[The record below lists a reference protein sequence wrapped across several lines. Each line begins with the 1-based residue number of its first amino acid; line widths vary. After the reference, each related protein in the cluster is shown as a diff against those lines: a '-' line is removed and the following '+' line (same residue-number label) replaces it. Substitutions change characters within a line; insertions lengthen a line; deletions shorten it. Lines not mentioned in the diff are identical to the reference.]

1 MFQQFYGFSRL
12 PFSKDIS
19 PQDLFQAEGQQELCA
34 RLTYLVKERGL
45 GLVTGETGSGKST
58 ALRRF
63 VASLDANRHF
73 VIYLSNPLLG
83 MSGLYRE
90 ILTALGHEPLFSR
103 PKMVARIRSVFEDM
117 IQNKH
122 RIPVV
127 ILDEAHALPDTAFD
141 PFRLLFSTQM
151 DSQSLGALLL
161 VGHPELR
168 RTMRLASHEAFF
180 QRLTTT
186 YHLLPLDLSQTIA
199 YVRHH
204 IQLAGYKSS
213 PLFPDDALAR
223 IYDYTKGVPRQ
234 INRLCTTAL
243 LVGMADQKQIL
254 EESVIRKAV
263 AELDQ
268 A

>member
-12 PFSKDIS
+12 PFSKDIP

-34 RLTYLVKERGL
+34 RLSYLVKERGL

-103 PKMVARIRSVFEDM
+103 PKMVAKIRSVFEDL

-151 DSQSLGALLL
+151 DSQSLGTLLL

-168 RTMRLASHEAFF
+168 RTGFSFD
-180 QRLTTT
+180 TSGK
-186 YHLLPLDLSQTIA
+186 LLMIA
-199 YVRHH
+199 
-204 IQLAGYKSS
+204 APGY
-213 PLFPDDALAR
+213 
-223 IYDYTKGVPRQ
+223 
-234 INRLCTTAL
+234 L
-243 LVGMADQKQIL
+243 LVG
-254 EESVIRKAV
+254 VINELFRGANVLPTKTNLIVAGSLLASGAIFTTFQVRKYRIGKKFTLKIV
-263 AELDQ
+263 QSDPSLNR
-268 A
+268 

>member
-1 MFQQFYGFSRL
+1 MFQSYYGFTRL
-12 PFSKDIS
+12 PFSKDI
-19 PQDLFQAEGQQELCA
+19 PPHELFLAEGQQELCA
-34 RLTYLVKERGL
+34 RLAYLVKERGL

-63 VASLDANRHF
+63 VASLDSNRHF

-90 ILTALGHEPLFSR
+90 ILSTLGYEPLFSR
-103 PKMVARIRSVFEDM
+103 PKMVARIRSVFEDL
-117 IQNKH
+117 ITNKH
-122 RIPVV
+122 RLPVV
-127 ILDEAHALPDTAFD
+127 ILDEAHALPDPAFD
-141 PFRLLFSTQM
+141 QFRLLFSANM

-168 RTMRLASHEAFF
+168 RTLRLASHEAFY
-180 QRLTTT
+180 QRLTTS
-186 YHLLPLDLSQTIA
+186 YHLQPLDLGQTIA
-199 YVRHH
+199 YIRHH
-204 IQLAGYKSS
+204 IQLAGYKAG
-213 PLFPDDALAR
+213 PLFPDDAIAR

-243 LVGMADQKQIL
+243 LVGMADNRQIL

-263 AELDQ
+263 AELEQ
-268 A
+268 G

>member
-12 PFSKDIS
+12 PFSKDIP
-19 PQDLFQAEGQQELCA
+19 PQDLFPADGQQELCA
-34 RLTYLVKERGL
+34 RLAYLVKERGL

-90 ILTALGHEPLFSR
+90 ILTALGYEPLFSR
-103 PKMVARIRSVFEDM
+103 PKMVAHIRSAFEEL

-122 RIPVV
+122 RLPVL
-127 ILDEAHALPDTAFD
+127 ILDEAQSLPDLAFD
-141 PFRLLFSTQM
+141 QFRLLFSTHM
-151 DSQSLGALLL
+151 DSQSLGVLLL

-168 RTMRLASHEAFF
+168 RILRLVSHEAFS

-186 YHLLPLDLSQTIA
+186 FHLPPLDLTQTIA
-199 YVRHH
+199 YIRHH
-204 IQLAGYKSS
+204 ILLAGYKAG
-213 PLFPDDALAR
+213 PLFPDDAIVR
-223 IYDYTKGVPRQ
+223 IFDYTKGLPRQ

-243 LVGMADQKQIL
+243 LVGMIEKRQIL
-254 EESVIRKAV
+254 EESVIRKAI

-268 A
+268 T

>member
-103 PKMVARIRSVFEDM
+103 PKMVARIRSAFDDL
-117 IQNKH
+117 IRTKQRH
-122 RIPVV
+122 PLV
-127 ILDEAHALPDTAFD
+127 IIDEAHLLVPTAFEQ
-141 PFRLLFSTQM
+141 FRLLLSTQM
-151 DSQSLGALLL
+151 DSRSLGSLLL
-161 VGHPELR
+161 VGPPILNQTLHL
-168 RTMRLASHEAFF
+168 SIHEAFR
-180 QRLTTT
+180 QRLTNA
-186 YHLLPLDLSQTIA
+186 YLFPPLDLKETLDYIQ
-199 YVRHH
+199 HH
-204 IQLAGYKSS
+204 LRIAGYLTGS
-213 PLFPDDALAR
+213 PFSDDAVKR
-223 IYDYTKGVPRQ
+223 IFEYTRGIPRQ
-234 INRLCTTAL
+234 INRVCTTAL
-243 LVGMADQKQIL
+243 IAGRIDQKQIL
-254 EESVIRKAV
+254 DDSTIRKAI

-268 A
+268 N

>member
-12 PFSKDIS
+12 PFSKDIP
-19 PQDLFQAEGQQELCA
+19 PQDLFLADGQQELCA
-34 RLTYLVKERGL
+34 RLAYLVKERGL
-45 GLVTGETGSGKST
+45 GLITGETGSGKST

-90 ILTALGHEPLFSR
+90 ILTALGYEPLFSR
-103 PKMVARIRSVFEDM
+103 PKMVARIRSVFEDL

-122 RIPVV
+122 RLPIL
-127 ILDEAHALPDTAFD
+127 ILDEAHALPEPAFD
-141 PFRLLFSTQM
+141 QFRLLFSTNM

-168 RTMRLASHEAFF
+168 RTLRLVSHEAFF

-186 YHLLPLDLSQTIA
+186 YHLLPLDLNQTIA
-199 YVRHH
+199 YIRHH
-204 IQLAGYKSS
+204 IQLAGFKAG
-213 PLFPDDALAR
+213 PLFPDDAIVR
-223 IYDYTKGVPRQ
+223 IFDYTKGLPRQ

-243 LVGMADQKQIL
+243 LVGMVDKRQIL
-254 EESVIRKAV
+254 EESVIRKAI
-263 AELDQ
+263 AELEQ
-268 A
+268 G

>member
-1 MFQQFYGFSRL
+1 MFQHFYGFSRL
-12 PFSKDIS
+12 PFSKDIL

-103 PKMVARIRSVFEDM
+103 PKMVARIRSVFEDL

-161 VGHPELR
+161 VGQPELR
-168 RTMRLASHEAFF
+168 RTLRMASHEAFF

-186 YHLLPLDLSQTIA
+186 FHLPPLDLTQSMEYI
-199 YVRHH
+199 RHQIH
-204 IQLAGYKSS
+204 FSGYKGGS
-213 PLFPDDALAR
+213 LFSDDALAR

-234 INRLCTTAL
+234 MNRLCTTAL
-243 LVGMADQKQIL
+243 LVGMTDNKQIL
-254 EESVIRKAV
+254 EESSIRKAI

-268 A
+268 V

>member
-45 GLVTGETGSGKST
+45 GLVTGETGCGKST

-83 MSGLYRE
+83 
-90 ILTALGHEPLFSR
+90 
-103 PKMVARIRSVFEDM
+103 PKMVARIRSVFEDL

-204 IQLAGYKSS
+204 IQLAGYKSG

-243 LVGMADQKQIL
+243 LVGMADGKQIL

-263 AELDQ
+263 AELEQ

>member
-12 PFSKDIS
+12 PFSKDIP
-19 PQDLFQAEGQQELCA
+19 PQDLFLADGQQELCA
-34 RLTYLVKERGL
+34 RLAYLVKERGL
-45 GLVTGETGSGKST
+45 GLITGETGSGKST

-90 ILTALGHEPLFSR
+90 ILTALGYEPLFSR
-103 PKMVARIRSVFEDM
+103 PKMVARIRSVFEDL

-122 RIPVV
+122 RLPVL
-127 ILDEAHALPDTAFD
+127 ILDEAHALPEPAFD
-141 PFRLLFSTQM
+141 QFRLLFSTNM

-168 RTMRLASHEAFF
+168 RTLRLVSHEAFF

-186 YHLLPLDLSQTIA
+186 YHLLPLDLNQTIA
-199 YVRHH
+199 YIRHH
-204 IQLAGYKSS
+204 IQLAGFKAG
-213 PLFPDDALAR
+213 PLFPDDAIVR
-223 IYDYTKGVPRQ
+223 IFDYTKGLPRQ

-243 LVGMADQKQIL
+243 LVGMVDKRQIL
-254 EESVIRKAV
+254 EESVIRKAI
-263 AELDQ
+263 AELEQ
-268 A
+268 G

>member
-127 ILDEAHALPDTAFD
+127 ILDERMPSRIPLSIHSACFSAPRWTANPWVLCCWWAIPNCAAPCAWLP
-141 PFRLLFSTQM
+141 
-151 DSQSLGALLL
+151 
-161 VGHPELR
+161 
-168 RTMRLASHEAFF
+168 MR
-180 QRLTTT
+180 
-186 YHLLPLDLSQTIA
+186 P
-199 YVRHH
+199 
-204 IQLAGYKSS
+204 SS
-213 PLFPDDALAR
+213 
-223 IYDYTKGVPRQ
+223 
-234 INRLCTTAL
+234 
-243 LVGMADQKQIL
+243 
-254 EESVIRKAV
+254 SV
-263 AELDQ
+263 
-268 A
+268 

>member
-12 PFSKDIS
+12 PFSKDIA

-45 GLVTGETGSGKST
+45 GLITGETGSGKST
-58 ALRRF
+58 ALRSF

-90 ILTALGHEPLFSR
+90 ILTVLGYEPLFSR
-103 PKMVARIRSVFEDM
+103 PKMVARIRSAFEDL

-122 RIPVV
+122 RLPVI
-127 ILDEAHALPDTAFD
+127 ILDEAHTLPDTAFD
-141 PFRLLFSTQM
+141 PLRLLFSTQM
-151 DSQSLGALLL
+151 DSQSLGTLLL

-168 RTMRLASHEAFF
+168 RTLRLASHEAFF

-204 IQLAGYKSS
+204 IQLAGYKAS
-213 PLFPDDALAR
+213 PLFPDDALSR

-243 LVGMADQKQIL
+243 LVGMADSRQVL

-263 AELDQ
+263 AELEQ

>member
-1 MFQQFYGFSRL
+1 MFQQFYGFTRP
-12 PFSKDIS
+12 PFSKDI
-19 PQDLFQAEGQQELCA
+19 PPADLFPAEGQAELCA

-83 MSGLYRE
+83 MTGLYRE
-90 ILTALGHEPLFSR
+90 ILTALGYEPLFSR
-103 PKMVARIRSVFEDM
+103 PKMVARIRSVFDDL

-122 RIPVV
+122 RLPVV
-127 ILDEAHALPDTAFD
+127 ILDEAHALPDLAFD
-141 PFRLLFSTQM
+141 QFRLLFSTNM

-168 RTMRLASHEAFF
+168 RTLRLASHEAFY

-186 YHLLPLDLSQTIA
+186 YHLLPLDLGQTIA
-199 YVRHH
+199 YIRHH
-204 IQLAGYKSS
+204 IQLAGYKAG

-223 IYDYTKGVPRQ
+223 IYDYTKGIPRQ

-243 LVGMADQKQIL
+243 LVGLADNRQVL

-263 AELDQ
+263 AELEQ
-268 A
+268 G